1 MGKCLWCD
9 KELTAP
15 EATVCPSCVFRP
27 LSEAVEEQKKK
38 TPEGVDPNLDLSVF
52 GIKKNP
58 QEGKRAGE
66 LKAQLLKASQVPT
79 IPKVNNVM
87 SKVVKVKS
95 RNHRGRSIIVGDL
108 VLTFD
113 DEGLATILE
122 ADAHVIEEYSRVRPG
137 RLQVVREEAPVVTKE
152 SKPTTSLPEVPAEPV
167 VSEEKPEEK
176 PEEKEPVKKAP
187 AKKATKKVSKKRTT
201 KKFRTKKKTT
211 SKE

>member
-9 KELTAP
+9 KDLDGP

-27 LSEAVEEQKKK
+27 ISEAVEEQKKK
-38 TPEGVDPNLDLSVF
+38 TPEGVDPNFDLSVF

-58 QEGKRAGE
+58 EEGKRSGE
-66 LKAQLLKASQVPT
+66 LVAQTLKASMVPV
-79 IPKVNNVM
+79 PKVNIM

-95 RNHRGRSIIVGDL
+95 RKVRGRSIILDGL

-113 DEGLATILE
+113 DEGFATILE
-122 ADAHVIEEYSRVRPG
+122 ADVHVVEAYNRVRPG
-137 RLQVVREEAPVVTKE
+137 RLSVVREEAPAVAEK
-152 SKPTTSLPEVPAEPV
+152 SKPTTSLPKVQPEPV

-176 PEEKEPVKKAP
+176 PEEKKPAVKKAP
-187 AKKATKKVSKKRTT
+187 AKKATKKAPSKKRTT
-201 KKFRTKKKTT
+201 KKRTTKKTT